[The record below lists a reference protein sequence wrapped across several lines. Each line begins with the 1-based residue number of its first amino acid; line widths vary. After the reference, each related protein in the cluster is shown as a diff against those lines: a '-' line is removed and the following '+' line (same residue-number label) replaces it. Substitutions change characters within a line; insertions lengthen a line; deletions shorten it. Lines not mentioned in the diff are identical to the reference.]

1 MCSDGKHQFEQWLRA
16 NCIMD
21 IVDDEHKFG
30 QWLSTCNLWSMCI
43 LVERR
48 IWHEPI
54 NVMGNYPE
62 RGRHSGR
69 EIIKWRLELHVLS

>member
-1 MCSDGKHQFEQWLRA
+1 MVNINLNSQWLRA

-21 IVDDEHKFG
+21 IVDDEHQFG
-30 QWLSTCNLWSMCI
+30 QWPSTCNLWPMFI

-48 IWHEPI
+48 MWHEPI

-62 RGRHSGR
+62 RGKHSGER
-69 EIIKWRLELHVLS
+69 E